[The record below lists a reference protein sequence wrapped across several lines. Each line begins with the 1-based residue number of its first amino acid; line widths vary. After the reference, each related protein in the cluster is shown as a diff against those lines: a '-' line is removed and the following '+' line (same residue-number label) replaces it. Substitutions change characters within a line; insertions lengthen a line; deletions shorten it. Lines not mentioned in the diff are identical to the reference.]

1 MQRKTSGERRGG
13 GIAFS
18 YKFMRAALRAAAGKS
33 GKPGLYPQEFASFQ
47 RSFEERPER
56 GRRRG
61 TRGGSRKAMRW
72 APRGGPVARTALICL
87 ET

>member
-1 MQRKTSGERRGG
+1 MER
-13 GIAFS
+13 IAFS

-56 GRRRG
+56 G
-61 TRGGSRKAMRW
+61 GGGEHVEGVVKRCDGHPGVDLRHA
-72 APRGGPVARTALICL
+72 
-87 ET
+87 